1 MTLLIAEK
9 PEDRSLPDVTSP
21 SAVPTAVHN
30 ETFTPLQYNP
40 EDNEAEVEADSDY
53 DKDDCSV
60 QEYEIMKV
68 WTQAQIRLYFRASYK
83 NMASLE
89 K

>member
-1 MTLLIAEK
+1 MNDGLSVALLIADK
-9 PEDRSLPDVTSP
+9 SEDRNLLEVT

-40 EDNEAEVEADSDY
+40 EDNEAEPETDTYY
-53 DKDDCSV
+53 DKDDCTI

-68 WTQAQIRLYFRASYK
+68 RP
-83 NMASLE
+83 
-89 K
+89 